1 MYYGSG
7 GPITNFARG
16 HLSTHAH
23 EAASR
28 ARREPTSLGDH
39 ISNIRS
45 LPTRTDPKT
54 SRTARNPPR
63 RNGRQPVSIP
73 GVMNGSRKNAQNRRR
88 PGGWPATV
96 LDGIACPKDPAAP
109 RPGPARS
116 IHTLSSDVVPR
127 RRTGHLT
134 LTCRRPFPRRRTAKT
149 MFSTLPLGSLKPD
162 QALCWNSY
170 RLPVTT
176 ARWPDLTSETLK
188 FTRTDHIYK
197 PLTGIVPCICLP

>member
-1 MYYGSG
+1 MYASCK
-7 GPITNFARG
+7 PAPRRRRSEPNSARP
-16 HLSTHAH
+16 HDIADYICRVNADHMST
-23 EAASR
+23 
-28 ARREPTSLGDH
+28 
-39 ISNIRS
+39 SNA
-45 LPTRTDPKT
+45 PKT
-54 SRTARNPPR
+54 SRTARTPPR
-63 RNGRQPVSIP
+63 RNGRQPVRIP

-116 IHTLSSDVVPR
+116 IHTLPSDVVQG

-134 LTCRRPFPRRRTAKT
+134 LTCRRPLSVRRTAKI
-149 MFSTLPLGSLKPD
+149 MFLTLSVRRLKPG

-176 ARWPDLTSETLK
+176 ARLPDLTSETLK